1 MKGKFL
7 PIGTICKIN
16 GLDKKIMITGFYAIS
31 YEAGIKV
38 YDYIGY
44 EYPEGF
50 LSNKIHMFN
59 HSEILDVIYLGY
71 ENEEHE
77 KLNLNLLGNNNLI
90 FSENKETIS
99 FDFDKNGVVTF
110 DSTVSSEQSDST
122 KVSKEILN
130 PFNKIYSENKS
141 EENPPSLKGFSQ
153 FKFDSNGI
161 VIAEEQPIDNK
172 FKFDSNGVVISD
184 ETVQNSEPSKFKFDS
199 NGVVISDGTVQN
211 SEPSK
216 FKFDSNGVVISAETV
231 QNSEPSKFKFD
242 SNGVVISAETVQKS
256 EPSKFRFD
264 SNGVVIS
271 DETVQNSEPSKF
283 KFDSNG
289 VVISDETVPGSS
301 TGQFKINLN
310 STSMNQ
316 NSSQNSNLFH
326 NEIPIVIQ

>member
-1 MKGKFL
+1 MKSKFL

-31 YEAGIKV
+31 YEENIKI

-161 VIAEEQPIDNK
+161 VIAEEQPIDSKFKFDSNGVVISDETVQNSEPSKFKFDSNGVVISDETVQNSEPSK

-216 FKFDSNGVVISAETV
+216 F
-231 QNSEPSKFKFD
+231 
-242 SNGVVISAETVQKS
+242 
-256 EPSKFRFD
+256 R
-264 SNGVVIS
+264 
-271 DETVQNSEPSKF
+271 
-283 KFDSNG
+283 FDSNG

>member
-99 FDFDKNGVVTF
+99 FDFNKNGVVTF

-184 ETVQNSEPSKFKFDS
+184 ETVQNSEPSKFRFDS
-199 NGVVISDGTVQN
+199 NGVVISD
-211 SEPSK
+211 
-216 FKFDSNGVVISAETV
+216 ETV
-231 QNSEPSKFKFD
+231 QNNELSKFK
-242 SNGVVISAETVQKS
+242 
-256 EPSKFRFD
+256 FD

-271 DETVQNSEPSKF
+271 DETVQNSEPSNF
-283 KFDSNG
+283 RFDSNG